1 MESNLSKYK
10 SDLQHLI
17 DKGRL
22 LYYGMA
28 LDLDIGDDKSKKE
41 LKALAKEIKIPSFKQ
56 EYETW
61 YSEAQQVI
69 KQIIPDRLNDFI
81 KLYKEEKRKEITYLT
96 YTISDY
102 MIGLRTSRFGETVA
116 DSSAAFPKFEQQLNI
131 LKSAEQRFESS
142 LFDIKQIL
150 QAEIFDNELDSARE
164 LLKKG
169 FIRAAGAVAGVVLER
184 HLSQV
189 CQNHK
194 LFVRKKHPTI
204 NDYNEILKNQDVI
217 EVSNWRFIQHLA
229 DLRNLCDHK
238 KKRDPAKDDIN
249 DLIEGVDKISK
260 SIF

>member
-10 SDLQHLI
+10 NDLQRLI
-17 DKGRL
+17 DKGQL

-41 LKALAKEIKIPSFKQ
+41 LKALAKKIKISSFKQ

-81 KLYKEEKRKEITYLT
+81 KLYKEEKRKEITFLN

-102 MIGLRTSRFGETVA
+102 MIGLRTSRFGKTVA

-169 FIRAAGAVAGVVLER
+169 FIRGAGAIAGVVLER

-194 LFVRKKHPTI
+194 LSIRKKNPTI
-204 NDYNEILKNQDVI
+204 NDYNEILKNKDVI
-217 EVSNWRFIQHLA
+217 EVSTWRFIQHLG

-238 KKRDPAKDDIN
+238 RKREPTKDDIS

>member
-10 SDLQHLI
+10 NDLKHLI
-17 DKGRL
+17 DNGFL

-28 LDLDIGDDKSKKE
+28 LDLDICDDKSKKE
-41 LKALAKEIKIPSFKQ
+41 LKALAKQKKLLPFKQ

-69 KQIIPDRLNDFI
+69 KQIIPDRLNDFT
-81 KLYKEEKRKEITYLT
+81 KLYKDEKRKEVSFLT

-116 DSSAAFPKFEQQLNI
+116 NGTAAFPKFEQQLNI
-131 LKSAEQRFESS
+131 LKSAKQRFESS
-142 LFDIKQIL
+142 LFDITQIL

-169 FIRAAGAVAGVVLER
+169 FIRGAGAITGVVLER

-194 LFVRKKHPTI
+194 LSIRKKHPTI

-217 EVSNWRFIQHLA
+217 EVSTWRFIQHLA
-229 DLRNLCDHK
+229 DLRKLCDHK
-238 KKRDPAKDDIN
+238 KKREPTQDDIN